1 MAIPK
6 YDEMYKDFLQ
16 VLADNRIHSLS
27 DIQNAIA
34 EKRRLTA
41 DELTERLPDK
51 AGTVFNNRVTWTKAY
66 LMKAGLICSAKRGY
80 CRITTEGQKLL
91 SKRLKKIDNTVL
103 SRYKN
108 FAEYLNSEHAQDEGT
123 ESRCEI
129 PTNNVSQKVI
139 NMIDE
144 APDEL
149 IARAV
154 DTLNKALAD
163 ELLQEIMEQTP
174 AFFEW
179 LVPYLLG
186 KMGYGVSE
194 RELSK
199 TSHQSR
205 DGGIDGVIRQDK
217 LGFSKIYIQAKR
229 WDPQVVVGRPEL
241 QKFYGALPSG
251 TAHGLFITTARFSD
265 DAKKYAENRGNIVLV
280 DGIRLVNLM
289 IEHNVG
295 VSIETQYVIKKM
307 DSDFFKGE

>member
-1 MAIPK
+1 MPIPK
-6 YDEMYKDFLQ
+6 YDEMYADFLR

-27 DIQNAIA
+27 DIQDAIA
-34 EKRRLTA
+34 KKRHLTE
-41 DELTERLPDK
+41 DELAERAPNK
-51 AGTVFNNRVTWTKAY
+51 PGTVFSNRVAWTKAY
-66 LMKAGLICSAKRGY
+66 LMKAKLICSAKRGY
-80 CRITTEGQKLL
+80 CRITTDGQKLL

-103 SRYKN
+103 SRYKG
-108 FAEYLNSEHAQDEGT
+108 FTEYLNSEKVQDENI
-123 ESRCEI
+123 ELRCES
-129 PTNNVSQKVI
+129 PQSDVQPL
-139 NMIDE
+139 IDE

-149 IARAV
+149 ITKAV
-154 DTLNKALAD
+154 DTLNKSLAD

-194 RELSK
+194 RDLSK
-199 TSHQSR
+199 ISHQSR

-229 WDPQVVVGRPEL
+229 WDPQVV
-241 QKFYGALPSG
+241 G

-295 VSIETQYVIKKM
+295 VSVETQYVIKKI

>member
-6 YDEMYKDFLQ
+6 YDEMYADFLR

-27 DIQNAIA
+27 DIQDAIA
-34 EKRRLTA
+34 KKRHLTA
-41 DELTERLPDK
+41 DELAERAPNK
-51 AGTVFNNRVTWTKAY
+51 PGTVFSNRVAWTKAY
-66 LMKAGLICSAKRGY
+66 LMKAELICSAKRGY
-80 CRITTEGQKLL
+80 CRITTDGQKLL

-103 SRYKN
+103 SRYKG
-108 FAEYLNSEHAQDEGT
+108 FTEYLNSEKVQDENV
-123 ESRCEI
+123 ELRCES
-129 PTNNVSQKVI
+129 PQSDVQPL
-139 NMIDE
+139 IDE

-149 IARAV
+149 ITKAV

-194 RELSK
+194 RDLSK
-199 TSHQSR
+199 ISHQSR

-295 VSIETQYVIKKM
+295 VSVETQYVIKKI